1 MTMKELSYKL
11 LSLLRYVS
19 YIIDEKPNMQRFL
32 SCLPLMFK
40 ERIEYDDSKTLEEAL
55 RKEHFFYHKNK
66 NKIEKKYK
74 TEK

>member
-1 MTMKELSYKL
+1 
-11 LSLLRYVS
+11 
-19 YIIDEKPNMQRFL
+19 
-32 SCLPLMFK
+32 MFK

-55 RKEHFFYHKNK
+55 RKEKFFYDKNK

>member
-1 MTMKELSYKL
+1 
-11 LSLLRYVS
+11 
-19 YIIDEKPNMQRFL
+19 MQCFL

-55 RKEHFFYHKNK
+55 RKENFFYDKNK